1 MSHDDLYVK
10 MALNGWDTGI
20 KRMDGLLAALSDD
33 QLQQEIAPGRNRG
46 IYLLGHLTAVHDD
59 MAELLGLGEKR
70 YPELEAVFL
79 TNPDNKSG
87 KDMPPVATLRQYWSD
102 ANARLADHFK
112 SMTPGGWFTQHKR
125 MSAEDFIKEP
135 HRNKLSVLLSRSSHL
150 AYHHGQLVLLRK

>member
-1 MSHDDLYVK
+1 MSHDELYVK
-10 MALNGWDTGI
+10 MALISWDAHV
-20 KRMDGLLAALSDD
+20 KRIDALLAALGDE
-33 QLQQEIAPGRNRG
+33 QWQQEISPGRNRG
-46 IYLLGHLTAVHDD
+46 IYLLGHLMVVHDD

-70 YPELEAVFL
+70 HPGLQAVFL

-112 SMTPGGWFTQHKR
+112 SMTTGDWFSQHTR
-125 MSAEDFIKEP
+125 MSADDFVKEP
-135 HRNKLSVLLSRSSHL
+135 HRNKLSVLLSRTSHM